1 MHLHTSDSHTTHIE
15 QFYDFDW
22 GANNAQKHQAGS
34 INVWTNYNNNEG
46 KRHKRSQNKQKRQM
60 KKKNKFTKTREST
73 NYNSFLFIYF
83 LWFISSFHI
92 ASKLH
97 SKATFLHSA
106 SVYVSHKSL
115 WNVELKSSDNKK
127 NRKEW
132 NLNEIKKNIADKP
145 RIIYNVTH
153 YSKRV
158 WEWKKVH
165 ARANDDGQLHNSL
178 PLQSAQQS
186 LNCEHAKFKS

>member
-1 MHLHTSDSHTTHIE
+1 MHRSIRQAALMYERTTTREKDIKE
-15 QFYDFDW
+15 V
-22 GANNAQKHQAGS
+22 K
-34 INVWTNYNNNEG
+34 TNRNG
-46 KRHKRSQNKQKRQM
+46 KW
-60 KKKNKFTKTREST
+60 KKITKTREST